1 MKKYSL
7 DFISEND
14 IKNNTKYSKI
24 PSWEPEHI
32 VTSEELSAYEFD
44 MVISLTKLSL
54 MFEGIE
60 LSENEIMKLKEKY
73 YNNIK
78 L

>member
-14 IKNNTKYSKI
+14 IKNNTIYSKI

-32 VTSEELSAYEFD
+32 VASEELSAYKFD
-44 MVISLTKLSL
+44 MVISLR
-54 MFEGIE
+54 
-60 LSENEIMKLKEKY
+60 
-73 YNNIK
+73 
-78 L
+78 